1 MILDQLSN
9 ATRYEN
15 CHPRFKAAFDF
26 LKSHDLLNM
35 PVGKI
40 ELDGKNLFVNILDFK
55 GKDEENCRM
64 ETHRDYIDIQ
74 LPVNGCETMGWKA
87 AADLQEVTAPYD
99 TVKDIAFF
107 ADKATSKINV
117 QAGQFAIFFPEDGH
131 QPGIAPGKEYRK
143 IIVKVKM

>member
-1 MILDQLSN
+1 
-9 ATRYEN
+9 
-15 CHPRFKAAFDF
+15 
-26 LKSHDLLNM
+26 
-35 PVGKI
+35 
-40 ELDGKNLFVNILDFK
+40 
-55 GKDEENCRM
+55 
-64 ETHRDYIDIQ
+64 
-74 LPVNGCETMGWKA
+74 MGWKA